1 MLCLTPWAVCLSHM
15 NGGGFG
21 SNSIMIT
28 LFLLGITENIQNTED
43 SRETFPLR
51 IQKRERIKYT
61 SYQLHELE
69 TAFKMNQYPSVSGRE
84 HLARIIGVTESR
96 IQVNN
101 STLSQHSNIL
111 TRCMKIVLRSS
122 NELTDGICLLGFRC
136 GLQTKG
142 QNTKLEG
149 TRLMKQDQDQKN

>member
-1 MLCLTPWAVCLSHM
+1 MM
-15 NGGGFG
+15 
-21 SNSIMIT
+21 T
-28 LFLLGITENIQNTED
+28 LFLLGIIENIQNAED

-101 STLSQHSNIL
+101 SALFQHSNML
-111 TRCMKIVLRSS
+111 TRCMKIEPRSS
-122 NELTDGICLLGFRC
+122 KELTDRICLLGFRC
-136 GLQTKG
+136 GSQTKG
-142 QNTKLEG
+142 RNTKLEG
-149 TRLMKQDQDQKN
+149 TRLMKQDQDQTN